1 MGSAGFTEEFRIGVQ
16 DSLHGEFGM
25 GIQDSSLGNLS
36 GGSGFPVIHRDAILP
51 RRFYS
56 GMPEF
61 KEGGDFPVTLG
72 QTACSKLKIL
82 HRGCRLSSPETE
94 LFFFFFFRRSRVPP
108 TLSNFMILEQNWIG
122 C

>member
-61 KEGGDFPVTLG
+61 KEGGGLPCDTGADSLL
-72 QTACSKLKIL
+72 QTKDP
-82 HRGCRLSSPETE
+82 SPGVSPLESGNRT
-94 LFFFFFFRRSRVPP
+94 LFFFFFFDVHGFPP
-108 TLSNFMILEQNWIG
+108 PYQIS
-122 C
+122 